1 MDPFSQKKTK
11 NIKETANILEVETD
25 EKHSKTRTVIYY
37 LHSDGQ
43 DDQIKRLR
51 QRERERGTKKVTT
64 YVSSRRVIS
73 ISKLSL
79 NRIIPI
85 SPIQSL
91 HQKEAV
97 RTMGIPTHSQ
107 SS

>member
-43 DDQIKRLR
+43 DDQIKRH
-51 QRERERGTKKVTT
+51 RERGEKGPKKSQHMCPAGG
-64 YVSSRRVIS
+64 SSRYPN
-73 ISKLSL
+73 SL
-79 NRIIPI
+79 
-85 SPIQSL
+85 
-91 HQKEAV
+91 
-97 RTMGIPTHSQ
+97 
-107 SS
+107 